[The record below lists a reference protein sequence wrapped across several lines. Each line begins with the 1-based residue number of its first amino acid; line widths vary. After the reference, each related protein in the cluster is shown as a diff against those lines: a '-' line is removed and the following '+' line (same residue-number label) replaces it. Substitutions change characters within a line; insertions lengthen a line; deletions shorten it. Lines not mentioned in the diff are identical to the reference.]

1 MQGLSTL
8 LFGVVMIAVF
18 YFILIRPE
26 KKRKKAMQEMRD
38 ALAPGEEITT
48 IGGIIGTV
56 VSVKE
61 NSLVIETGADRVRLH
76 ITRWAVGSVG
86 VQTTEKPQTENTV
99 VAEEEKKALE
109 EENTQEKGKKSKR
122 AEKKEQKKEEKP
134 DWED

>member
-1 MQGLSTL
+1 MQLQGLSTL

-61 NSLVIETGADRVRLH
+61 NSMVIETGADRVRLQ

-86 VQTTEKPQTENTV
+86 VQTTETPQTENKV
-99 VAEEEKKALE
+99 VAEEKQAI
-109 EENTQEKGKKSKR
+109 EENVPGKGNKS
-122 AEKKEQKKEEKP
+122 KKEEKP

>member
-26 KKRKKAMQEMRD
+26 KKKKKAMQEMRD
-38 ALAPGEEITT
+38 ALGPGEEITT

-61 NSLVIETGADRVRLH
+61 NSLVIETGADRVRLQ

-86 VQTTEKPQTENTV
+86 VQTTETPQTETR
-99 VAEEEKKALE
+99 AAGEEKPALE
-109 EENTQEKGKKSKR
+109 EHAPEKGKKSK
-122 AEKKEQKKEEKP
+122 KDEKP
-134 DWED
+134 EWED

>member
-26 KKRKKAMQEMRD
+26 KKRKKAVQEMRD
-38 ALAPGEEITT
+38 ALAPGEKITT

-56 VSVKE
+56 ISVKD
-61 NSLVIETGADRVRLH
+61 NSLVIETGADRVRLE

-86 VQTTEKPQTENTV
+86 VQTTEQPQTENTV
-99 VAEEEKKALE
+99 VAEEPKAIDD
-109 EENTQEKGKKSKR
+109 SKEDK
-122 AEKKEQKKEEKP
+122 ASDKDEKP
-134 DWED
+134 DWEL

>member
-26 KKRKKAMQEMRD
+26 KKKKKAMQEMRD

-61 NSLVIETGADRVRLH
+61 TSLVIETGADRVRLQ
-76 ITRWAVGSVG
+76 ITRWAIGSVG
-86 VQTTEKPQTENTV
+86 VQTTETPQTENK
-99 VAEEEKKALE
+99 VAGEEKPALE
-109 EENTQEKGKKSKR
+109 DHTSGRGRKAKKD
-122 AEKKEQKKEEKP
+122 EKP

>member
-26 KKRKKAMQEMRD
+26 KKRKKEMQAMRD
-38 ALAPGEEITT
+38 ALAPGEKITT

-56 VSVKE
+56 ISVKD
-61 NSLVIETGADRVRLH
+61 NSIVIETGADRVRLE

-99 VAEEEKKALE
+99 VAEEPKAIDD
-109 EENTQEKGKKSKR
+109 GK
-122 AEKKEQKKEEKP
+122 EKKEEKASDKDEKP
-134 DWED
+134 DWEL

>member
-1 MQGLSTL
+1 MAQGLSTL

-26 KKRKKAMQEMRD
+26 RKRKKAVQEMRD

-56 VSVKE
+56 VSVKD

-99 VAEEEKKALE
+99 VAEEPKAIDE
-109 EENTQEKGKKSKR
+109 GDAADTSDEKKSK
-122 AEKKEQKKEEKP
+122 KDDKP
-134 DWED
+134 DWEL

>member
-1 MQGLSTL
+1 MPQGITTL
-8 LFGVVMIAVF
+8 LFGVAMIAVF

-26 KKRKKAMQEMRD
+26 RKRKQAMQQMRD

-56 VSVKE
+56 VSIKE

-86 VQTTEKPQTENTV
+86 VQTTEKPQTENTI
-99 VAEEEKKALE
+99 VAEEEPAESAVLE
-109 EENTQEKGKKSKR
+109 ADASKRGRKSK
-122 AEKKEQKKEEKP
+122 QDDTP
-134 DWED
+134 DWEK

>member
-26 KKRKKAMQEMRD
+26 KKRKKAVQEMRD
-38 ALAPGEEITT
+38 SLAPGEKITT

-56 VSVKE
+56 ISVKE
-61 NSLVIETGADRVRLH
+61 NSLVIETGADRVRLE

-99 VAEEEKKALE
+99 VAEEPKAIENGAE
-109 EENTQEKGKKSKR
+109 ETS
-122 AEKKEQKKEEKP
+122 AEKDEKSSKNEKP
-134 DWED
+134 DWEL

>member
-1 MQGLSTL
+1 MQLQGLSTL

-61 NSLVIETGADRVRLH
+61 NSMVIETGADRVRLQ

-86 VQTTEKPQTENTV
+86 VQTTETPQTENKV
-99 VAEEEKKALE
+99 VAEEKQAI
-109 EENTQEKGKKSKR
+109 EENVPEKGNKS
-122 AEKKEQKKEEKP
+122 KKEEKP